1 MTMAKNQ
8 SAEVPAKLP
17 VGSLPGV
24 AAADLR
30 ENMEGLQPEFPVIS
44 ILHGGAEKFEF
55 PEEETRATFT
65 GVILDHYKMK
75 VYWENAPTEGE
86 TSPPVCFS
94 MGGINGSLP
103 TEVDEEGHK
112 RYGSCAECH
121 LNKFGTQ
128 RGGAGKGKACK
139 DKHRL
144 FVLLEGEQIPHRM
157 TIPQSSIREFS
168 NYMVFLMGKN
178 YPYWTVATDFA
189 LKGFTSPSKMRYSVL
204 SLKTA
209 RPMSAQEVEQMQE
222 LRTGFV
228 KAMRVATL
236 SSAESETPAA
246 PAAAPEPASVIKE
259 QFDV

>member
-144 FVLLEGEQIPHRM
+144 FVLLEGEQIP
-157 TIPQSSIREFS
+157 
-168 NYMVFLMGKN
+168 
-178 YPYWTVATDFA
+178 YWTVATDFA

-246 PAAAPEPASVIKE
+246 PAAAPEPAAVIKE